1 MGHGHDHEHSQRA
14 TLTSRAAMAS
24 IAMALSLVMLKV
36 WASWGTG
43 SVAMLGSLADTTLD
57 LIASIV
63 TLMGVRYA
71 AMPADDDHRFG
82 HGKAEGLAALF
93 QVMLISVSAIG
104 IGWRAMDRFWNGT
117 ATEGLE
123 MGVAVSLIA
132 MAATVGLL
140 AYQRHVIRNTG
151 SVAIKADHLHYQ
163 SDLLL
168 NLAVIA
174 ALVLDQLAG
183 WRWADPLC
191 GILIALWLLWGAWR
205 AASHAI
211 DELMDREWSSAKKEA
226 FLKVALA
233 HPELASIH
241 DLRTRTSGGRD
252 FAQFHVWVDP
262 DMTLAEAHRIMDE
275 IENKLGDEFPGTEI
289 LIHPEPEGHVD
300 DEACMTEAKMEHHH

>member
-1 MGHGHDHEHSQRA
+1 MGDSHNHDHSQRG

-24 IAMALSLVMLKV
+24 IAMALSLVLLKV

-57 LIASIV
+57 LVASIV

-123 MGVAVSLIA
+123 MGIAVSLVA

-140 AYQRHVIRNTG
+140 AYQRHVIRETG

-174 ALVLDQLAG
+174 ALVLDQLVG

-191 GILIALWLLWGAWR
+191 GIMIALWLLWGAWR

-211 DELMDREWSSAKKEA
+211 DELMDREWSPAKKEA
-226 FLKVALA
+226 FLKIALA

-275 IENKLGDEFPGTEI
+275 IEEKLGHEFPGTEI
-289 LIHPEPEGHVD
+289 LIHPEPEGQVS
-300 DEACMTEAKMEHHH
+300 DEACMTGGKMEHHD